1 MRLARVE
8 ATGKPYK
15 VYAEN
20 IESSAL
26 DQFIRTMEC
35 PEVVQGALMP
45 DVHSGYTVPIGSVF
59 ATRGAIFPSFVG
71 FDIGCGMCALPTAFK
86 RVDVEANAKAIFDQ
100 IYRDVPVGFNHN
112 KESVN
117 WVYDGGGVSDF
128 VAKEI
133 AFAGAPGKQIGT
145 LGSGN
150 HFIEIGAD
158 ETDRVWIIIHSGS
171 RNVGHKIA
179 SHYMRI
185 ANDEFLVR
193 QGKQPDGKK
202 REGHYALY
210 EGTPSFDD
218 YRADLMFAQEFALAN
233 RKMIMR
239 RVVEAMFRKIDTRGC
254 NMVDWGDLI
263 NRNHNHAEYRA
274 ISHAGPTRD
283 MMQVWIHRKGATHA
297 EKGMMGVIP
306 GNMRDGSFIVRGKG
320 NPEALF
326 SSSHGAGRVLS
337 RTAAKDTVSLD
348 DFKETMKG
356 IQAKVCDATRDESPF
371 AYKDIFQVMKDQ
383 QDLVEVVAH
392 VKPII
397 NIKG

>member
-1 MRLARVE
+1 MDKPIKIYSDAIEGAALHQFYE
-8 ATGKPYK
+8 AMK
-15 VYAEN
+15 
-20 IESSAL
+20 
-26 DQFIRTMEC
+26 Q
-35 PEVVQGALMP
+35 PEAVQGALMP
-45 DVHSGYTVPIGSVF
+45 DAHSGYALPIGAVV
-59 ATRGAIFPSFVG
+59 ATRGAIFPSWVG

-86 RVDVEANAKAIFDQ
+86 RADVEANAKAIFDQ

-112 KESVN
+112 KRSET
-117 WVYDGGGVSDF
+117 WVYDSPLGVGVSDF
-128 VAKEI
+128 VAKELVL
-133 AFAGAPGKQIGT
+133 AGAPGKQIGT

-254 NMVDWGDLI
+254 DMVDWGDLI
-263 NRNHNHAEYRA
+263 NRNHNHAEFKTIA
-274 ISHAGPTRD
+274 IDDGSGEPCD
-283 MMQVWIHRKGATHA
+283 QPVWIHRKGATHA
-297 EKGMMGVIP
+297 EEGMMGVIP

-320 NPEALF
+320 NPQALF

-348 DFKETMKG
+348 DFKATMVG